1 MLAKRIAAIYAIV
14 VGMGMFG
21 MWTMLVITG
30 QVPELQ
36 TEPIRI
42 AFHLAA
48 EFLTAALLVVGGLG
62 LLTNRRW
69 GYGLFLVALG
79 ALLYTVVV
87 SPGYYAQSGD
97 MGFVAMFATL
107 FILTVVFVGLALG
120 KEADFRS
127 GA

>member
-1 MLAKRIAAIYAIV
+1 MIVKRIAAIYALV
-14 VGMGMFG
+14 VGIGMFG

-48 EFLTAALLVVGGLG
+48 EFLTATLLVVGGLG
-62 LLTNRRW
+62 LLANRRW
-69 GYGLFLVALG
+69 GYSPYLVALG

-87 SPGYYAQSGD
+87 SPGYYAQSGNI
-97 MGFVAMFATL
+97 GFVAMFATL
-107 FILTVVFVGLALG
+107 FVLTVVFIGLALG
-120 KEADFRS
+120 KEADFRPR
-127 GA
+127 A